1 MLCLT
6 RSAWESVT
14 SIAKTV
20 MTFESLHQ
28 QTAEK
33 VAKLDDLAK
42 KLGKAKLPAVS
53 DISADLVSIQGV
65 REFKEALEEAGTEQA
80 KQDVESVL
88 KASEPLNKFL
98 EPIMDGKF
106 ASDFEWL
113 GVAFPD
119 AFLKLG
125 VTLAVKD
132 TFNQCAITGRL
143 RAPCHVA
150 FVFQVWLF
158 MYIYFQIFHV
168 TQLVKVKCTSG

>member
-65 REFKEALEEAGTEQA
+65 REFKEAL
-80 KQDVESVL
+80 VL